1 MGCASSAPAS
11 IPPAGASAHSFRG
24 CWSACGSE
32 LRLWVWRLVAKS
44 KSKRRAAGLFI
55 GKVLF
60 GIVIKADISCWS
72 FVGVYVASAMPVP
85 PPTTSPGLDGV
96 AVEGGCKKPALV
108 IVCPV
113 KGAGGC
119 RTVPRAG
126 PVVGGVRPAKHHE
139 NMHRSPPPSA
149 HRPPAPGP
157 PPSGNSELLPC
168 KTAADGKG
176 PCRSSFFAAGY
187 R

>member
-1 MGCASSAPAS
+1 MA
-11 IPPAGASAHSFRG
+11 
-24 CWSACGSE
+24 
-32 LRLWVWRLVAKS
+32 
-44 KSKRRAAGLFI
+44 
-55 GKVLF
+55 KVLF
-60 GIVIKADISCWS
+60 GIGVKAGISCWS

-108 IVCPV
+108 IECPA
-113 KGAGGC
+113 KGVRGC

-126 PVVGGVRPAKHHE
+126 PVVDGLGSEADHE
-139 NMHRSPPPSA
+139 NLHRSQPPSA

-157 PPSGNSELLPC
+157 PPPGNSELLPC
-168 KTAADGKG
+168 KTAAHGKG
-176 PCRSSFFAAGY
+176 LCRSSFFAAGY